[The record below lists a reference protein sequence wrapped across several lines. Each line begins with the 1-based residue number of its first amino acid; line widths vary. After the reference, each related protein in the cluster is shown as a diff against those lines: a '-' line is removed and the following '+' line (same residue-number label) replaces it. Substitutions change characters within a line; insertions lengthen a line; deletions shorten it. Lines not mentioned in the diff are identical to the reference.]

1 MNRNLLKHILVIL
14 GVVLLLGC
22 LVGCEPKQECQDIR
36 VEMEKMGYLDGWT
49 YVKNIESLD
58 GETNPVGRILFALY
72 VSDDN
77 PDQYAVME
85 ITALTV
91 PQNYSGEFCK
101 VDYNEERDTASS
113 DDESP
118 IYYNIVYGSDE
129 ETKDITVELSIR
141 NQ

>member
-1 MNRNLLKHILVIL
+1 
-14 GVVLLLGC
+14 
-22 LVGCEPKQECQDIR
+22 
-36 VEMEKMGYLDGWT
+36 MGRP
-49 YVKNIESLD
+49 I
-58 GETNPVGRILFALY
+58 
-72 VSDDN
+72 
-77 PDQYAVME
+77 
-85 ITALTV
+85 
-91 PQNYSGEFCK
+91 QNYNGKFCK

>member
-85 ITALTV
+85 IQHLRFHKT
-91 PQNYSGEFCK
+91 
-101 VDYNEERDTASS
+101 
-113 DDESP
+113 
-118 IYYNIVYGSDE
+118 IVGNSA
-129 ETKDITVELSIR
+129 K
-141 NQ
+141 